1 MNGFALLLATAVLGV
16 DYGWQPASDGQ
27 LEYIIQIE
35 PITLIALRE
44 GQEVVSQIDP
54 LARDVRRFRIRV
66 GTDVVPRVGM
76 PAQAAPPAFSAA
88 ASAPPPGVTYGWQP
102 VNEQQVE
109 LIVQLSPE
117 RLAALRN
124 EPLTGEIPA
133 ELKSV
138 ARVRVRSGTA
148 NLPRQN
154 VPQIGPP
161 VMAGVAPGG
170 QPAQGIGSASPVDPS
185 RTAYG
190 TSATG
195 NPQASVPLSAG
206 NPARTLPYGNPA
218 ASMTNNPAGLGAAP
232 SVPATNNASGG
243 ANETTGWPN
252 AAASEPPNPSR
263 YNPPS
268 NPPATS
274 ATADPRSPAPANP
287 DYSRAATPPGSGAA
301 APQYPA
307 NAWQTP
313 PPQNSNWQPQDT
325 SWQTAAGQN
334 PAWSNRPPMAPGGQ
348 VASPGISQPAFGSA
362 GQQGLSDPN
371 GYRPSDGWTASNGNY
386 TGTQPLVSTSPPWG
400 TPDDRY
406 ATARGQP
413 QPNYAPAGASNWGQV
428 PTPSQPPSLSISQPA
443 SSWPPSLGGS
453 QPQGEMASPFA
464 ASSARSDRW
473 SGSSPASAER
483 RSDGGGP
490 AVNDTVFLG
499 KAPKKKANDFW
510 EELAASANDPS
521 LGFLREG
528 SVVSNLA
535 DSDKPWWPL
544 TLAMLALFASM
555 GGNLYMGWIAVDVY
569 RRYLE
574 MADDGDDD
582 ELYDSPRRR
591 EDDERWD
598 ERPRRR
604 ERAAVED

>member
-1 MNGFALLLATAVLGV
+1 
-16 DYGWQPASDGQ
+16 
-27 LEYIIQIE
+27 
-35 PITLIALRE
+35 LIALRE
-44 GQEVVSQIDP
+44 GQEAVSQIDP

-76 PAQAAPPAFSAA
+76 PTQAGVPAFTAA

-161 VMAGVAPGG
+161 VTAGVPAAS
-170 QPAQGIGSASPVDPS
+170 QPTQGTGSAPPTDPS
-185 RTAYG
+185 RTAQGASAYG
-190 TSATG
+190 ASATG
-195 NPQASVPLSAG
+195 NPQAGASLSTG
-206 NPARTLPYGNPA
+206 NPAQTLPNGNPA
-218 ASMTNNPAGLGAAP
+218 ASMTNNPTGQGVAG
-232 SVPATNNASGG
+232 SVPATNNATGG
-243 ANETTGWPN
+243 ASGTTGWPN
-252 AAASEPPNPSR
+252 AAANEPPSPSR

-268 NPPATS
+268 NPPAMSVT
-274 ATADPRSPAPANP
+274 TDPRLATPTNP
-287 DYSRAATPPGSGAA
+287 DYSRAATSPGPAAA

-313 PPQNSNWQPQDT
+313 PPQNPNWQPPDT
-325 SWQTAAGQN
+325 SWQNTAGQN
-334 PAWSNRPPMAPGGQ
+334 PAWSNPQPGAPGSQ
-348 VASPGISQPAFGSA
+348 FTSPGINQPAFSSA

-371 GYRPSDGWTASNGNY
+371 GSRPADGWTASNGHY

-400 TPDDRY
+400 SPDDRY
-406 ATARGQP
+406 ATERGQP
-413 QPNYAPAGASNWGQV
+413 RPNYVPTGASNWGQV
-428 PTPSQPPSLSISQPA
+428 PAPSQPPSLSISQPA
-443 SSWPPSLGGS
+443 SWPPSLGGLPS
-453 QPQGEMASPFA
+453 QGEMASPFA
-464 ASSARSDRW
+464 ASSAGSDRW
-473 SGSSPASAER
+473 SGSSPAPADR

-499 KAPKKKANDFW
+499 KVPKKKANDFW
-510 EELAASANDPS
+510 EELAASAQDPS

-528 SVVSNLA
+528 RVVSDVA
-535 DSDKPWWPL
+535 HSDKPWWPL

-555 GGNLYMGWIAVDVY
+555 GGNLYLGWIAVDTY

-582 ELYDSPRRR
+582 ELDDSPRRR
-591 EDDERWD
+591 DDDERWD

-604 ERAAVED
+604 ERATVDD